1 MQKPVRRV
9 ISGILLLDKHIGISS
24 NNALQKAKYL
34 LQAKK
39 AGHTGSLDPLATGML
54 PICFG
59 EGTKFSQYLLD
70 ADKTYEVTLQLGV
83 RTSTSDAEGEVVA
96 TKPVPTFSSAQIE
109 AALQQFR
116 GQIEQVPSMYSALKH
131 QGKPLYQYAREGIT
145 IERPPRPITVYQLD
159 CLEQTA
165 LTLTLRVHCSKGTY
179 IRTIVDDLGEV
190 LGCGAH
196 VTALRRSAV
205 GQYAGEHMV
214 TLDALEAM
222 SLPERDA
229 LLLDISTTLTNLPE
243 IQLTAEMTLYMRH
256 GQAVFVS
263 GAPTAGLVKLVGA
276 DGAFLG
282 VGKIALDGKIQ
293 PSRLVATGH

>member
-1 MQKPVRRV
+1 MQKLVRRA
-9 ISGILLLDKHIGISS
+9 ISGILLLDKPIGLSS

-83 RTSTSDAEGEVVA
+83 RTTTSDAEGDVVA

-109 AALQQFR
+109 AALDKFR
-116 GQIEQVPSMYSALKH
+116 GDTEQVPSMYSALKH

-159 CLEQTA
+159 CLEQTET
-165 LTLTLRVHCSKGTY
+165 TLTLRVHCSKGTY

-229 LLLDISTTLTNLPE
+229 LLLDISTSLTNMPE
-243 IQLTAEMTLYMRH
+243 ILLTAEMTGYMRH

-263 GAPTAGLVKLVGA
+263 GAPTSGLVKLVA
-276 DGAFLG
+276 VDGTFLG
-282 VGKIALDGKIQ
+282 VGKIAADGKIQ
-293 PSRLVATGH
+293 PSRLVATQP